1 MKRISIL
8 LIVLALGL
16 KAGAQGWLS
25 DLKMAQT
32 LAKNSNK
39 LILVDF
45 WATWCG
51 PCKQMDMEVWNT
63 EEAAAFKKNFV
74 PVKIDI
80 DSERALAMQYG
91 VRSIPMLILM
101 DYKGENIYTYTGYKG
116 KADLMNFISGI
127 PATSAELFQHLEKV
141 ESKNDENYQ
150 STKEIG
156 IAFQILSQAADY
168 NPLQRSLLSKSDLWF
183 KKSAKLC
190 SGDFEKNEMELLST
204 LNTIY
209 RGNTKK
215 TLADIEANKAKY
227 TATPNESLM
236 YYVLAQAYKRNGD
249 EDNYKAAIAALEKT
263 DTNRQYLS
271 KME

>member
-1 MKRISIL
+1 MKKSGL
-8 LIVLALGL
+8 LLFVLALGL
-16 KAGAQGWLS
+16 EGGAQGWIT

-51 PCKQMDMEVWNT
+51 PCKQMDMEVWST

-80 DSERALAMQYG
+80 DAERALAMQYG

-101 DYKGENIYTYTGYKG
+101 DYKGENIYSYTGYRG
-116 KADLMNFISGI
+116 KADLMNFIAGI
-127 PATSAELFQHLEKV
+127 PATSADLFQQLEKI

-150 STKEIG
+150 STKELG
-156 IAFQILSQAADY
+156 IAFQILSQAAAY
-168 NPLQRSLLSKSDLWF
+168 NPLQRSLLGKSDFWF
-183 KKSAKLC
+183 KKSVKL
-190 SGDFEKNEMELLST
+190 SGSDFEKNEMELLLA

-209 RGNTKK
+209 RGNAKK
-215 TLADIEANKAKY
+215 TLADTESSKARY

-249 EDNYKAAIAALEKT
+249 EDNYKAAISALEKT